1 MMDKKI
7 LMSLCEDIISMNI
20 DLNMDRWREP
30 TMNPHL
36 KDAINFV
43 RKNSNIKMGMFSN
56 GSMLSKFDLF
66 STIVK
71 SLSWIRISIDAVP
84 QQVTISF
91 ELQTI
96 IIILNSN

>member
-20 DLNMDRWREP
+20 DSLTWTGGGEP

-56 GSMLSKFDLF
+56 GSISK
-66 STIVK
+66 I
-71 SLSWIRISIDAVP
+71 
-84 QQVTISF
+84 
-91 ELQTI
+91 
-96 IIILNSN
+96 